1 VDGEGNRFV
10 PYAQLLFQKRM
21 KLFVGPIEVLKLQS
35 TVATLVGKPWAM
47 DMVDEGVSRPF
58 KPWDVET
65 SEFPASKRW
74 HLFEIRANTFYRR
87 FREFQ
92 EKASQRV
99 S

>member
-1 VDGEGNRFV
+1 
-10 PYAQLLFQKRM
+10 
-21 KLFVGPIEVLKLQS
+21 
-35 TVATLVGKPWAM
+35 M

-74 HLFEIRANTFYRR
+74 HPFERSIANANIRR
-87 FREFQ
+87 FHELK
-92 EKASQRV
+92 EKASQRL